1 MNKKLGR
8 LLQPNFG
15 IYFVFLAG
23 FALAAALMQQYALA
37 VVEVLLT
44 TVVLVAYLINKKR
57 RRREIQNYL
66 NST

>member
-44 TVVLVAYLINKKR
+44 TVVLVAYLFQDYN
-57 RRREIQNYL
+57 QQQQ
-66 NST
+66 